1 MRLFLLPLLL
11 IFLPLTSSVAQQL
24 PHSATPR
31 GVLFAFLTE
40 TASGAEAVDR
50 MAFSERLSGELLKT
64 DPRSL
69 KSFLPADA
77 IARIDSIPNLSRA
90 PGGNPRVVGYVTVH
104 AGKETTN
111 LYIFCSRDSIWR
123 LDAIR
128 SFPTFRQRTQIAKS
142 LRELDTTTRPNRLL
156 HADLQRV
163 LLSDDSLSRILLLD
177 LPTVSNI
184 VQTVSKGRLW
194 KDFAIRDVDFLN
206 LDEYRE
212 LDDDVSQRQMVFYSA
227 DREALEEIK
236 AKVGI
241 RRLVRD
247 DRYPGTI
254 FLVGANVQGN
264 TYGYIYA
271 PGVAPVPEVSGK
283 EFIMVKP
290 ITPGWWIYKRVE
302 GKM

>member
-1 MRLFLLPLLL
+1 MRLLRLAILSLV
-11 IFLPLTSSVAQQL
+11 LPLTPSAAQQI

-31 GVLFAFLTE
+31 GVIFAFLTQ
-40 TASGAEAVDR
+40 TASDGEGVDR

-69 KSFLPADA
+69 KSFLPDDA
-77 IARIDSIPNLSRA
+77 VSRIDSIPNLSKA
-90 PGGNPRVVGYVTVH
+90 PGGNPRVVGYVTVR
-104 AGKETTN
+104 AGNETTN

-123 LDAIR
+123 MDAIR

-142 LRELDTTTRPNRLL
+142 LRDLDTTTRPNRLL

-163 LLSDDSLSRILLLD
+163 LLSDDSLSRILLLN
-177 LPTVSNI
+177 LPAISNV

-212 LDDDVSQRQMVFYSA
+212 LDDDVPQRQMVFYSA
-227 DREALEEIK
+227 DRTALEEVK
-236 AKVGI
+236 ANVGI

-247 DRYPGTI
+247 DRYPGAI

-271 PGVAPVPEVSGK
+271 PGVTPIPEVSGK

-302 GKM
+302 K